1 MKFSAKFEYALLVLL
16 YLKCEPDEAP
26 TSGRTLSEKLSIPYR
41 FLEQILADLKRAGL
55 VRSIRGY
62 QGGYQLSSDPA
73 KMSIRDIYEA
83 TDGKF
88 EPWDCAQAEAQEKCN
103 TSFNQC
109 VIHAFYQDF
118 KLTID
123 SLMRKYTLDMLC
135 TTAHRMKTEI
145 ATAQIEKLKS
155 DLQGEL
161 QKQ

>member
-62 QGGYQLSSDPA
+62 QGGYQLSSHPA
-73 KMSIRDIYEA
+73 KISIRDIYEA

-123 SLMRKYTLDMLC
+123 SLMRKYTLEMLC
-135 TTAHRMKTEI
+135 TTAHRMKTE
-145 ATAQIEKLKS
+145 TAVAQVEKLKS
-155 DLQGEL
+155 DLQEEL